1 MRRFD
6 FDCIVW
12 SVAITSQFPIF
23 VGAAVLLAITPGP
36 GIFYV
41 LARSL
46 RGGRREGVLS
56 AAGTFLGGLAHVAAA
71 AFGLS
76 AILAA
81 SAIAFETVRYA
92 GAAYLIYLGYRVIRS
107 RGEDMVG
114 ELAGDGGGRDTFVR
128 GVFVQGV
135 LTEVLNPK
143 TALFFLSFI
152 PQFVVVREGH
162 VAAQF
167 LMLGAISVTLNTC
180 ADLVVA
186 CFAGPLGSRMKE
198 SARFRSRQ
206 RAASGAAMIGLG
218 VYVATA
224 RGKA

>member
-1 MRRFD
+1 VVFTSRFLV
-6 FDCIVW
+6 FL
-12 SVAITSQFPIF
+12 S
-23 VGAAVLLAITPGP
+23 AALILAITPGP

-56 AAGTFLGGLAHVAAA
+56 AAGTFLGGLVHVAAA

-92 GAAYLIYLGYRVIRS
+92 GAAYLIYLGYRMIRT
-107 RGEDMVG
+107 RRQEAVMDA
-114 ELAGDGGGRDTFVR
+114 AGVTGGT
-128 GVFVQGV
+128 FVQGV
-135 LTEVLNPK
+135 MTEVLNPK

-152 PQFVVVREGH
+152 PQFVSVQHGN

-167 LMLGAISVTLNTC
+167 LLLGAISVTLNTC
-180 ADLVVA
+180 ADLLVA
-186 CFAGPLGSRMKE
+186 CFAGPLGAAMKR
-198 SARFRSRQ
+198 SARLRSRQ
-206 RAASGAAMIGLG
+206 RAASGFAMIGLG

-224 RGKA
+224 RGRS

>member
-1 MRRFD
+1 LYRL
-6 FDCIVW
+6 
-12 SVAITSQFPIF
+12 SVVITSRFLIF
-23 VGAAVLLAITPGP
+23 LSAAVLLAITPGP

-56 AAGTFLGGLAHVAAA
+56 AAGTFLGGLVHVAAA

-81 SAIAFETVRYA
+81 SAIAFQTVKYA
-92 GAAYLIYLGYRVIRS
+92 GAAYLIYLGYRMIRS
-107 RGEDMVG
+107 REQEMNASD
-114 ELAGDGGGRDTFVR
+114 AGVSGSTFA
-128 GVFVQGV
+128 QGV
-135 LTEVLNPK
+135 MTEVLNPK

-152 PQFVVVREGH
+152 PQFVSVEQGH

-167 LMLGAISVTLNTC
+167 LVLGAISVTLNTC

-186 CFAGPLGSRMKE
+186 CFAGPLGARMKR
-198 SARFRSRQ
+198 SAKLRSRQ
-206 RAASGAAMIGLG
+206 RAASGVAMIGLG

-224 RGKA
+224 RGRS

>member
-1 MRRFD
+1 VVPTPRFLV
-6 FDCIVW
+6 FL
-12 SVAITSQFPIF
+12 
-23 VGAAVLLAITPGP
+23 GAALILAITPGP

-56 AAGTFLGGLAHVAAA
+56 SAGTFLGGLVHVAAA

-81 SAIAFETVRYA
+81 SAVAFETVRYA
-92 GAAYLIYLGYRVIRS
+92 GAAYLVYLGFRMIRGRHEEFQEQDGS
-107 RGEDMVG
+107 PDTRGT
-114 ELAGDGGGRDTFVR
+114 L
-128 GVFVQGV
+128 VQGV
-135 LTEVLNPK
+135 MTEVLNPK

-152 PQFVVVREGH
+152 PQFVAVQQGRI
-162 VAAQF
+162 AAQF
-167 LMLGAISVTLNTC
+167 LILGAISVTLNTC

-186 CFAGPLGSRMKE
+186 CFAGPLGSRLK
-198 SARFRSRQ
+198 RSRKLRSGQ

-218 VYVATA
+218 VYVATSRA
-224 RGKA
+224 RT

>member
-1 MRRFD
+1 M
-6 FDCIVW
+6 
-12 SVAITSQFPIF
+12 IF
-23 VGAAVLLAITPGP
+23 LGAALVLAVTPGP

-56 AAGTFLGGLAHVAAA
+56 AAGTFLGGLVHVAAA

-92 GAAYLIYLGYRVIRS
+92 GAAYLIYLGIRMIRS
-107 RGEDMVG
+107 RDQEAAL
-114 ELAGDGGGRDTFVR
+114 EEAGATRGTFL
-128 GVFVQGV
+128 QGV
-135 LTEVLNPK
+135 TTEVLNPK

-152 PQFVVVREGH
+152 PQFVSVRQGH

-186 CFAGPLGSRMKE
+186 FFAGPLGARMKR
-198 SARFRSRQ
+198 SATLRKRQ
-206 RAASGAAMIGLG
+206 RSASGVAMIGLG
-218 VYVATA
+218 VYVAASRA
-224 RGKA
+224 RS

>member
-1 MRRFD
+1 VASRFVV
-6 FDCIVW
+6 FL
-12 SVAITSQFPIF
+12 
-23 VGAAVLLAITPGP
+23 AAALVLAITPGP

-56 AAGTFLGGLAHVAAA
+56 AAGTFLGGLVHVAAA

-81 SAIAFETVRYA
+81 SAVAFETVRYA
-92 GAAYLIYLGYRVIRS
+92 GAAYLIYLGFRMIRTRHEDSAMEMSGAS
-107 RGEDMVG
+107 RGT
-114 ELAGDGGGRDTFVR
+114 L
-128 GVFVQGV
+128 VQGV
-135 LTEVLNPK
+135 TTEVLNPK

-152 PQFVVVREGH
+152 PQFVSVQQGH

-180 ADLVVA
+180 ADLLVA
-186 CFAGPLGSRMKE
+186 CFAGPLGARMKR
-198 SARFRSRQ
+198 SAKLRGRQ
-206 RAASGAAMIGLG
+206 RAASGVAMIGLG
-218 VYVATA
+218 VYVAAT
-224 RGKA
+224 RGRS

>member
-1 MRRFD
+1 MAISSRF
-6 FDCIVW
+6 IVFL
-12 SVAITSQFPIF
+12 S
-23 VGAAVLLAITPGP
+23 AALILAITPGP

-46 RGGRREGVLS
+46 RGGPREGILS
-56 AAGTFLGGLAHVAAA
+56 AAGTFMGGLVHVAAA
-71 AFGLS
+71 ALGLS

-81 SAIAFETVRYA
+81 SAVAFETVRYA
-92 GAAYLIYLGYRVIRS
+92 GAGYLIYLGYRMIRNRHQETS
-107 RGEDMVG
+107 ALDAVGDTRG
-114 ELAGDGGGRDTFVR
+114 T
-128 GVFVQGV
+128 FVQGV
-135 LTEVLNPK
+135 MTEVLNPK

-152 PQFVVVREGH
+152 PQFVSVQQGH

-186 CFAGPLGSRMKE
+186 CFAGPLGSRMKR
-198 SARFRSRQ
+198 SAKLRSRQ

-218 VYVATA
+218 VYVAAA
-224 RGKA
+224 RGRS

>member
-1 MRRFD
+1 M
-6 FDCIVW
+6 
-12 SVAITSQFPIF
+12 ITSRFLVF
-23 VGAAVLLAITPGP
+23 LAAALLLAITPGP

-56 AAGTFLGGLAHVAAA
+56 AAGTFLGGLVHVAAA

-92 GAAYLIYLGYRVIRS
+92 GAAYLIYLGVQMIRNRRQE
-107 RGEDMVG
+107 RGL
-114 ELAGDGGGRDTFVR
+114 ELSAGANTF
-128 GVFVQGV
+128 GQGV
-135 LTEVLNPK
+135 MTEVLNPK

-152 PQFVVVREGH
+152 PQFVSLRQGH
-162 VAAQF
+162 VAEQF
-167 LMLGAISVTLNTC
+167 LALGAISVTLNTC
-180 ADLVVA
+180 ADLTVA
-186 CFAGPLGSRMKE
+186 CFAGPLGSRMKRN
-198 SARFRSRQ
+198 ARLAGRQ

-218 VYVATA
+218 VYVAAA
-224 RGKA
+224 RGRS

>member
-1 MRRFD
+1 MILTPRFL
-6 FDCIVW
+6 
-12 SVAITSQFPIF
+12 IF
-23 VGAAVLLAITPGP
+23 LSAALILAVTPGP

-56 AAGTFLGGLAHVAAA
+56 AAGTFLGGLVHVVAA

-92 GAAYLIYLGYRVIRS
+92 GAAYLIYLGYRMIRNRHQDAAALDLEGAA
-107 RGEDMVG
+107 RG
-114 ELAGDGGGRDTFVR
+114 T
-128 GVFVQGV
+128 FVQGIM
-135 LTEVLNPK
+135 TEVLNPK

-152 PQFVVVREGH
+152 PQFVSVQQGH
-162 VAAQF
+162 VAEQF

-180 ADLVVA
+180 ADLLVA
-186 CFAGPLGSRMKE
+186 CFAGPLGSKMKRN
-198 SARFRSRQ
+198 AQLRSRQ
-206 RAASGAAMIGLG
+206 RAASGVAMIGLG

-224 RGKA
+224 RARS